1 MPATTLST
9 PAPWV
14 MAVENVQK
22 VAEMLGL
29 TIPADTVSI
38 GVKIEKTGFDEP
50 LTREKMFPLFT
61 VLECEDF
68 KDGVVETV
76 YLLVGA
82 ECGIPALL
90 DMLAWFFWYWVSCV
104 RLMKRLKRSTL
115 YFLPA
120 GLFGGLT
127 AVYVQSCF
135 EWVLRQQLNLL
146 CLMFFFAIISYLNTD
161 WMRIRNLELE

>member
-1 MPATTLST
+1 
-9 PAPWV
+9 
-14 MAVENVQK
+14 
-22 VAEMLGL
+22 
-29 TIPADTVSI
+29 
-38 GVKIEKTGFDEP
+38 
-50 LTREKMFPLFT
+50 
-61 VLECEDF
+61 
-68 KDGVVETV
+68 
-76 YLLVGA
+76 
-82 ECGIPALL
+82 
-90 DMLAWFFWYWVSCV
+90 
-104 RLMKRLKRSTL
+104 MKRLKRSTL